1 MSIGEFASLTGVSK
15 DTIRYYEKIELLK
28 PTIINSYRH
37 YTDEDILSI
46 QAIIKLKQNGF
57 SLQEIKLLFD
67 WTNHLDKDNK
77 LAGHET
83 ENLQLLRELFQEKY
97 RNLIEKEKQIIQI
110 KEVLL
115 RVDRKVDQ
123 LLGGKRDETTT
134 N

>member
-1 MSIGEFASLTGVSK
+1 MRIGEFASLTGVSK

-77 LAGHET
+77 LADHET

-115 RVDRKVDQ
+115 RVDRKVEQ